1 MMNEDDALRRMRNTV
16 EELGGSAVGR
26 AKGAASDAASAASG
40 AVRDARRWVDDHVP
54 RRLEGDEV
62 RDTLF
67 AAGRQALAIVRERPL
82 LALGAIAAFAFVM
95 GRSNRDGSSNR
106 RGIWF

>member
-1 MMNEDDALRRMRNTV
+1 MGDYRANDARRRIGGAADD
-16 EELGGSAVGR
+16 LGSQ
-26 AKGAASDAASAASG
+26 AKGMARNAANAASG
-40 AVRDARRWVDDHVP
+40 AVRDVRRWADDHSP

-67 AAGRQALAIVRERPL
+67 AAGRQAMNIVRERPL
-82 LALGAIAAFAFVM
+82 LALGALAAFAFIM
-95 GRSNRDGSSNR
+95 GRSNKDSSSSR